1 MFHFL
6 YRTIN
11 LSNGKIYI
19 GKHSSD
25 SLDDGYIG
33 KGKRLLQAIRKY
45 GRQNFRREILRFC
58 GSEEEAYLAEGLM
71 VDKDFIARED
81 TYNLKCGGEGG
92 LRGFS
97 HSKETI
103 EKMVDI
109 PDNISA
115 SVAT

>member
-71 VDKDFIARED
+71 VDKDFTFFTTGTTAYI
-81 TYNLKCGGEGG
+81 L
-92 LRGFS
+92 FS
-97 HSKETI
+97 HGDLLPLRYRFRRRKRQVS
-103 EKMVDI
+103 
-109 PDNISA
+109 
-115 SVAT
+115 